1 MVCPKLPVP
10 SDPFIVHCQ
19 ESKPFKKKKMS
30 KFNDLIKGETPVLVD
45 FHATWCG
52 PCKQLSPIIEEIA
65 VDLKGKIKVI
75 KIDIDKNQ
83 KAAEVYQIKG
93 VPTMILFHKGKILWK
108 QSGVMPKQNIIGMI
122 NQHI

>member
-1 MVCPKLPVP
+1 
-10 SDPFIVHCQ
+10 
-19 ESKPFKKKKMS
+19 MS
-30 KFNDLIKGETPVLVD
+30 KFNDLINGETPVLVD

-93 VPTMILFHKGKILWK
+93 VPTMILFQKGKQLWK

-122 NQHI
+122 NQYV

>member
-1 MVCPKLPVP
+1 
-10 SDPFIVHCQ
+10 
-19 ESKPFKKKKMS
+19 MS

-108 QSGVMPKQNIIGMI
+108 QSGVMPKQNIIGI
-122 NQHI
+122 IQQHI

>member
-1 MVCPKLPVP
+1 
-10 SDPFIVHCQ
+10 
-19 ESKPFKKKKMS
+19 MS
-30 KFNDLIKGETPVLVD
+30 KFNDLIKGETPVLAD

-108 QSGVMPKQNIIGMI
+108 QSGVMPKQNIIGI
-122 NQHI
+122 IQQHI

>member
-1 MVCPKLPVP
+1 
-10 SDPFIVHCQ
+10 
-19 ESKPFKKKKMS
+19 MS
-30 KFNDLIKGETPVLVD
+30 KFNDRIKGETPVLAD

-122 NQHI
+122 QQHI

>member
-1 MVCPKLPVP
+1 
-10 SDPFIVHCQ
+10 
-19 ESKPFKKKKMS
+19 MS

-65 VDLKGKIKVI
+65 IDLKGKIKVI

>member
-1 MVCPKLPVP
+1 
-10 SDPFIVHCQ
+10 
-19 ESKPFKKKKMS
+19 MS

>member
-1 MVCPKLPVP
+1 
-10 SDPFIVHCQ
+10 
-19 ESKPFKKKKMS
+19 MS

-93 VPTMILFHKGKILWK
+93 VPTMIYFTKEKYFG
-108 QSGVMPKQNIIGMI
+108 N
-122 NQHI
+122 NRE

>member
-1 MVCPKLPVP
+1 
-10 SDPFIVHCQ
+10 
-19 ESKPFKKKKMS
+19 MS
-30 KFNDLIKGETPVLVD
+30 KFNDLITGETPVLAD

-108 QSGVMPKQNIIGMI
+108 QSGVMPKQNIIGI
-122 NQHI
+122 IQQHI